1 MRREMTTG
9 ASQEFGRRAVIA
21 IAIAFVP
28 VFVFAH
34 GEQVLVFPISL
45 ALLIVPAFVV
55 AGVRWHRWWAR
66 LAVAVIL
73 LGSNVALWFFPMW
86 PRTVGEMAAVDM
98 RAATAVLV
106 VVPGAVALV
115 VALILRRT
123 VTRSA
128 A

>member
-1 MRREMTTG
+1 MRLEMTTG
-9 ASQEFGRRAVIA
+9 AWQEFGRRALIA
-21 IAIAFVP
+21 IAVALVP
-28 VFVFAH
+28 VFAFGH

-45 ALLIVPAFVV
+45 ALLIGPALVV
-55 AGVRWHRWWAR
+55 TGVRWHRWWAR

-73 LGSNVALWFFPMW
+73 LGSNVALWFVPMW

-98 RAATAVLV
+98 RTATAILV
-106 VVPGAVALV
+106 IVPGAVAFV